1 MLSTGVDGGPGDAT
15 RGKNYKR
22 RDASSLIV
30 AEGDFKAM
38 AVYQATGL
46 PAVSLPNGCRSLPAE
61 VLALLEWFDEVRL
74 WMDNDRPGR
83 EGTEKFTRKLG
94 VERCLVVWPSGRRG
108 WNGGV

>member
-30 AEGDFKAM
+30 TEGDFNAM

-46 PAVSLPNGCRSLPAE
+46 PAVSLPNGC
-61 VLALLEWFDEVRL
+61 
-74 WMDNDRPGR
+74 
-83 EGTEKFTRKLG
+83 
-94 VERCLVVWPSGRRG
+94 
-108 WNGGV
+108 